1 MLDVLAQ
8 RKDSGTITGEV
19 TVNGREPGDDF
30 QRTTGYCE
38 QLDIHEPSATVR
50 EALEFSALLR
60 QSHSVPDKDKLQYV
74 DDVIELLELEDI
86 QDAIVGVPG
95 KGLTIEQRKRLT
107 IGVELV
113 ARPTILFLD
122 EPTSGLDGQ
131 SAYNIVRFMRKLA
144 DNGQA
149 IICTI
154 HQPSATLFENFDY
167 LLLLARGGQ
176 TTYFG
181 ETGNDSKVILDYF
194 GRLGAPCP
202 PDSNPA
208 EFIVDVV
215 QGRVLAGVDWHEQW
229 KAAPESQAILR
240 ELEATKEK
248 YSHEPI
254 QTTSSEFAS
263 PMLKQLKIV
272 TYRHTIALWRKP
284 DYIWNKVILHVAQ
297 ALFNGFSF
305 WKAGHRHDVFDL
317 ELRLFSIFIFLFV
330 AGGVIVQLQ
339 PLFMANRAIFEARE
353 KKSKT
358 YSWVAFMT
366 GQMVAEIPYLIF
378 CGTLYF
384 VGFYFT
390 VGFPVGASVSG
401 QFFLEM
407 ILYQFLYTAVGQG
420 IAVFSPNEYFA
431 SLVNPLVLGAIFIDF
446 CGVLVPYDTLNVF
459 WRYWMYYLDPFTYV
473 VQSLFTQTVWDVEV
487 KCATSELSIISPP
500 PNQTC
505 SSYMAE
511 FLSSHAGYINNP
523 NSTSNCEYCQ
533 YSMGSDYAKTFN
545 INAKYYG
552 WRGVS
557 HLLSYF
563 SLLCHTF

>member
-1 MLDVLAQ
+1 LAQ
-8 RKDSGTITGEV
+8 RKDTGIITGEV

-60 QSHSVPDKDKLQYV
+60 QPNSVPYAEKLKYV
-74 DDVIELLELEDI
+74 DEVVELLELEEI
-86 QDAIVGVPG
+86 QDAIVGSPG
-95 KGLTIEQRKRLT
+95 RGLTIEQRKRLT

-131 SAYNIVRFMRKLA
+131 SAFNIVRFMRKLA

-167 LLLLARGGQ
+167 LLLLARGGR

-181 ETGNDSKVILDYF
+181 ETGKNSQVILDYF
-194 GRLGAPCP
+194 SRLGAPCP
-202 PDSNPA
+202 QDSNPA
-208 EFIVDVV
+208 EHIVEVV
-215 QGRVLAGVDWHEQW
+215 QGRVLPGVDWHEQW
-229 KAAPESQAILR
+229 MAAPESQSILT
-240 ELEATKEK
+240 ELALTKKK

-254 QTTSSEFAS
+254 NTTSTEFAS
-263 PMLKQLKIV
+263 PMMKQLKIV
-272 TYRHTIALWRKP
+272 TKRHTVALWRKP
-284 DYIWNKVILHVAQ
+284 DYIWNKIVLHIAQ

-305 WKAGHRHDVFDL
+305 WKAGESAGIFEL

-358 YSWVAFMT
+358 YSWIAFVT
-366 GQMVAEIPYLIF
+366 GQMVAEIPYLIL

-390 VGFPVGASVSG
+390 VGFPTKASVSG

-459 WRYWMYYLDPFTYV
+459 WRYWLYYLDPFTYV
-473 VQSLFTQTVWDVEV
+473 VQALFTLTVWDVKV
-487 KCATSELSIISPP
+487 KCAASELSIITPP

-505 SSYMAE
+505 GSYMAD
-511 FLSSHAGYINNP
+511 FITAHSGYLNNP
-523 NSTSNCEYCQ
+523 EALSDCEYCQ

-545 INAKYYG
+545 INSKTYG

-557 HLLSYF
+557 FPRCAFKLFVL
-563 SLLCHTF
+563 